1 MFLFSIVFNLL
12 LVKRKKII
20 IFKSALHEMF
30 QKVLQRQKQQLES
43 ILLGDTKTLR
53 LYFMIY
59 FIGRLSKTMYFIGS

>member
-1 MFLFSIVFNLL
+1 MVFILKSQNMFLFSIVFNLL

-53 LYFMIY
+53 LCI
-59 FIGRLSKTMYFIGS
+59 S